1 MRLQLSTAA
10 AWLEEDEQRPLP
22 EFGTG
27 LRARLEVV
35 RTLAPRPEIEAPA
48 NQRDISPELM
58 LVSPQADDP
67 SSLLAELLA
76 RRVRDVRRE
85 PLGALLAEAGLL
97 DEAEIDFALSTARRA
112 GKRLGEVLVEHGLVT
127 SVDVVR
133 LVAEQH
139 GLPFLDLAS
148 LAVDP
153 AAARLLPA
161 NHARIFKTLPIGF
174 VRGLPVLALAD
185 PSDEE
190 AIDGARSM
198 LRGAEFV
205 ASPEDAI
212 LEQFSRVYLRTP
224 LHAV

>member
-35 RTLAPRPEIEAPA
+35 RTHAPRPEIEAPA
-48 NQRDISPELM
+48 SQRDISPELM
-58 LVSPQADDP
+58 LVSPQTDDP

-76 RRVRDVRRE
+76 QRVRDVRRE

>member
-1 MRLQLSTAA
+1 MRHQPSTAA
-10 AWLEEDEQRPLP
+10 ALLEEDEQSPLK

-27 LRARLEVV
+27 LRARIELVKA
-35 RTLAPRPEIEAPA
+35 LAPLPAIEAPA
-48 NQRDISPELM
+48 TQRDISPELM
-58 LVSPQADDP
+58 LVSPQTDDP
-67 SSLLAELLA
+67 SSILAELLA
-76 RRVRDVRRE
+76 RRIRDVRRE

-133 LVAEQH
+133 LVAEQR

-148 LAVDP
+148 LRVDP

-161 NHARIFKTLPIGF
+161 DHARIFKTLPIGF

-212 LEQFSRVYLRTP
+212 LEQFARVYFRAP